1 MNSINRLKIN
11 GSSILILK
19 TLKKEE
25 YQESFIG
32 SELLMERFTQ
42 YYDVKF
48 NQFKPKLSLNDEEF
62 HYSNI

>member
-1 MNSINRLKIN
+1 MIDKYMNSVNRLKIN

-19 TLKKEE
+19 THKKEE
-25 YQESFIG
+25 YQEFIG

-48 NQFKPKLSLNDEEF
+48 NQLSLN
-62 HYSNI
+62 